1 MAEGSATAEGSLG
14 PGGPAGALG
23 AARAAHWRAAGREA
37 GALAHPGG
45 PPPAA
50 AGGAG
55 AGAAA
60 AAAGPR
66 EALALAEAAAAWGAG
81 RVRGASEADD
91 LPTGV
96 LPFLLAPFHVA
107 ALAAEEEVLAA
118 RGGAGAGAAD
128 PRADERRQELR
139 AAGLREAAAWADRG
153 LEALAALGLA
163 GGVDIGEGEDGP
175 GGASR
180 AEEDPAKRRERKLR
194 ERRRLGELRRR
205 TGALEERR
213 AQALALGV
221 CAGQEDVSLG
231 EWLEELAG
239 VPRGGWGE
247 EDERALWLQLA
258 EAQALEA
265 GAAALLARQEADML
279 RSAPPGN
286 SAAGRLDP
294 RAAPLAPAA
303 ARGTVTVNDNAELQ
317 RAMARMLG
325 GDRARLQEG
334 VFRPTV
340 ALPTMTVE
348 QFGVQERERMLER
361 EAKQREAEA
370 EKAAVRAAKED
381 RAEDESEEDLQKQRA
396 WDDWKDDHPYGSGNS
411 RLRPCA

>member
-1 MAEGSATAEGSLG
+1 
-14 PGGPAGALG
+14 
-23 AARAAHWRAAGREA
+23 
-37 GALAHPGG
+37 
-45 PPPAA
+45 
-50 AGGAG
+50 
-55 AGAAA
+55 
-60 AAAGPR
+60 
-66 EALALAEAAAAWGAG
+66 
-81 RVRGASEADD
+81 VRGASEADD
-91 LPTGV
+91 LPTGA

-107 ALAAEEEVLAA
+107 GLAAEEEVLAA
-118 RGGAGAGAAD
+118 RGGAGVGVVD
-128 PRADERRQELR
+128 PHADERRRGQR
-139 AAGLREAAAWADRG
+139 AAGLQEAAAWADRG
-153 LEALAALGLA
+153 LEALATLGLA
-163 GGVDIGEGEDGP
+163 AGSDGGEGEGTP
-175 GGASR
+175 GGAIR
-180 AEEDPAKRRERKLR
+180 AEEDPGKRRERKLR

-213 AQALALGV
+213 ARALALGV

-239 VPRGGWGE
+239 VPRAGWAE

-279 RSAPPGN
+279 RSASPG
-286 SAAGRLDP
+286 SPAAGLHDL
-294 RAAPLAPAA
+294 RAAPLAPGP

-348 QFGVQERERMLER
+348 QFGVQERARMLER
-361 EAKQREAEA
+361 EARQREVEA
-370 EKAAVRAAKED
+370 EKAAARAAKED
-381 RAEDESEEDLQKQRA
+381 RAEEESEEELQKQRA